1 MRSPIKYMGSKVR
14 LASKLIPLF
23 PEHNHYVEVFGGG
36 GGLLMAK
43 TPSKNET
50 YNDIDSTLYDFFKV
64 LSDPEKFEQFY
75 RIVIAYPYSRK
86 LHKECRK
93 WQNET
98 DLIKRISMW
107 YVTQRQMFGVN
118 SERSWGFAVRESRG
132 WDWLS
137 VLEELP
143 AMHKRLLPVQIENR
157 DWSKILKYYDA
168 ESTFFYLDPPYVP
181 DTRKE
186 GEYNHE
192 MTVEDHEELV
202 DKLLHIKG
210 KAMLSGYPNDIY
222 KRLEDKGWRRKDLA
236 WCCCAM
242 RMSKKTK
249 EIHKRTECVWMNYFL
264 PNLFEE
270 AK

>member
-1 MRSPIKYMGSKVR
+1 MRSPIKYMGSKGT

-43 TPSKNET
+43 KPSRHET
-50 YNDIDSTLYDFFKV
+50 YNDIDSTLYDLFKV

-86 LHKECRK
+86 LHKECQK

-118 SERSWGFAVRESRG
+118 SKQSWGFSVLQSEG
-132 WDWLS
+132 GKWLS

-143 AMHKRLLPVQIENR
+143 AMHRRLLPVQIENL
-157 DWSKILKYYDA
+157 DWRKILKIYDSS
-168 ESTFFYLDPPYVP
+168 ETFFYLDPPYIP
-181 DTRKE
+181 STRRS
-186 GEYNHE
+186 GGYDHE
-192 MTVEDHEELV
+192 MTLEDHEELV
-202 DKLLHIKG
+202 EKVLHIKG
-210 KAMLSGYPNDIY
+210 KVMLSGYPNDIY
-222 KRLEDKGWRRKDLA
+222 TRLEKEGWQRQDFNWFCLT
-236 WCCCAM
+236 M
-242 RMSKKTK
+242 GSKAKK
-249 EIHKRTECVWMNYFL
+249 EQRQRIECVWMNYDQ
-264 PNLFEE
+264 PRLF
-270 AK
+270 